1 MDRLRPESIPAS
13 RSWRSE
19 PIHQHR
25 GTTVESPAVPRQRH
39 PAPPHVH
46 EIRFGIAIALTAE
59 EVGFQPADIFPKF
72 SAIAVRPT
80 KRLIGFHAPQKRD
93 DRKRSRGLRQN
104 VGWPFPRGL
113 GLVLAQ

>member
-1 MDRLRPESIPAS
+1 MRATLPLSFVWGGEESTENFGFMS
-13 RSWRSE
+13 
-19 PIHQHR
+19 
-25 GTTVESPAVPRQRH
+25 TTAESPAVSRQRY
-39 PAPPHVH
+39 PAPTHVH

-80 KRLIGFHAPQKRD
+80 KRPVGLHAPQKRD

-104 VGWPFPRGL
+104 VCRPFLCG
-113 GLVLAQ
+113 